1 MANSAES
8 VGKKI
13 KELRLDHEMTLEE
26 LGNLVGV
33 AKSTVKKWEDGQI
46 ANMRRDKIE
55 KLSEIFDVSPAD
67 LFGWADYI
75 PADNIFKVERKSFP
89 LLGSIACGEPLPAE
103 ENIEVYLQAGS
114 DIKADF
120 CLRAKGDSM
129 INARIYD
136 GDIVFIR
143 KQSMVENGQI
153 AAVLI
158 DNEATLKRMY
168 YDRENNIVQLVAE
181 NPSFPPLVYAGEK
194 LNEIRVLGLAVA
206 FQSTLIQ

>member
-1 MANSAES
+1 MGMDAAPEILLI
-8 VGKKI
+8 KK
-13 KELRLDHEMTLEE
+13 KRL
-26 LGNLVGV
+26 
-33 AKSTVKKWEDGQI
+33 
-46 ANMRRDKIE
+46 
-55 KLSEIFDVSPAD
+55 
-67 LFGWADYI
+67 
-75 PADNIFKVERKSFP
+75 P
-89 LLGSIACGEPLPAE
+89 LLGSIACGEPVFASE
-103 ENIEVYLQAGS
+103 EWEGWVEAS
-114 DIKADF
+114 DDLNADF
-120 CLRAKGDSM
+120 CLKAKGDSM

-143 KQSMVENGQI
+143 KQSMVKNGQI

-168 YDRENNIVQLVAE
+168 YDHENNIVQLVAE

>member
-1 MANSAES
+1 
-8 VGKKI
+8 
-13 KELRLDHEMTLEE
+13 
-26 LGNLVGV
+26 
-33 AKSTVKKWEDGQI
+33 
-46 ANMRRDKIE
+46 
-55 KLSEIFDVSPAD
+55 
-67 LFGWADYI
+67 
-75 PADNIFKVERKSFP
+75 
-89 LLGSIACGEPLPAE
+89 
-103 ENIEVYLQAGS
+103 
-114 DIKADF
+114 
-120 CLRAKGDSM
+120 M

>member
-1 MANSAES
+1 MADSPEN

-13 KELRLDHEMTLEE
+13 KELRLEKEMTLEE

-46 ANMRRDKIE
+46 ANMRRDKIA
-55 KLSEIFDVSPAD
+55 KLAEIFNVTPAE
-67 LFGWADYI
+67 LFGWADYVA
-75 PADNIFKVERKSFP
+75 ADNVYKVEKKSFP
-89 LLGSIACGEPLPAE
+89 LLGSIACGEPIFADDH
-103 ENIEVYLQAGS
+103 IECYVQAGA

-120 CLRAKGDSM
+120 CLVAKGDSM
-129 INARIYD
+129 INARIHD

-143 KQSMVENGQI
+143 KQPIVDDGQI

-158 DNEATLKRMY
+158 GNEATLKRMY
-168 YDRENNIVQLVAE
+168 YDRDNNIVQLVAE
-181 NPSFPPLVYAGEK
+181 NPAFPPLIYAGEQ

-206 FQSTLIQ
+206 FQSNLIH

>member
-1 MANSAES
+1 MANSPEN

-13 KELRLDHEMTLEE
+13 KDLRLQNEMTLEE

-46 ANMRRDKIE
+46 ANMRRDKIA
-55 KLSEIFDVSPAD
+55 KLAEIFNISPAE
-67 LFGWADYI
+67 LFGWSDYV
-75 PADNIFKVERKSFP
+75 PADNIFKVDKKVFP
-89 LLGSIACGEPLPAE
+89 LLGSIACGNPITAE
-103 ENIEVYLQAGS
+103 ENIEVYIEAGS
-114 DIKADF
+114 DINADF

-143 KQSMVENGQI
+143 KQPIVENGQI

-181 NPSFPPLVYAGEK
+181 NPAFPPLVYTGEK

-206 FQSTLIQ
+206 FQSTLLH

>member
-1 MANSAES
+1 MANSPES

-13 KELRLDHEMTLEE
+13 KELRLENEMTLEE

-46 ANMRRDKIE
+46 ANMRRDKIA
-55 KLSEIFDVSPAD
+55 KLAEIFKISPAE

-75 PADNIFKVERKSFP
+75 PANNIFRIEKKSFP
-89 LLGSIACGEPLPAE
+89 LLGNIACGEPIFADE
-103 ENIEVYLQAGS
+103 HIESYIEAGS
-114 DIKADF
+114 DIEADF

-129 INARIYD
+129 INARIHD

-143 KQSMVENGQI
+143 KQSVVENGQI

-158 DNEATLKRMY
+158 DHEATLKRMY

-181 NPSFPPLVYAGEK
+181 NPSYPPLVYAGEK

-206 FQSTLIQ
+206 FQSSLL